1 MGIWIK
7 SKESFDIDYKKIR
20 KKEIYEPIILD
31 IMNDSRICFPSK
43 YQHNEKQDCGEPDF
57 IDVESKEKF
66 DAKLL
71 FESKLCI
78 ALNEGRIEDFVMNLK
93 NFIGVDVPS
102 QRDKD
107 PKEFELY
114 KEMKDRIESL
124 EEDETGILFLPYPIM
139 LSSPEYIFN
148 LCSDQFDWLFSKMG
162 VKKKVYIIGLNIY
175 GQVVCKQLGGY
186 ERTEYLENRYFSNLI
201 NTEIVDWRIEGK

>member
-1 MGIWIK
+1 
-7 SKESFDIDYKKIR
+7 
-20 KKEIYEPIILD
+20 
-31 IMNDSRICFPSK
+31 MNDSRICFPSK

-124 EEDETGILFLPYPIM
+124 EEDETGI
-139 LSSPEYIFN
+139 
-148 LCSDQFDWLFSKMG
+148 
-162 VKKKVYIIGLNIY
+162 
-175 GQVVCKQLGGY
+175 
-186 ERTEYLENRYFSNLI
+186 
-201 NTEIVDWRIEGK
+201 